1 MASDRALRKVI
12 EETQLDWTQAQQALA
27 DDSWRSQAD
36 ANRTE
41 MMAAGC
47 WGVPSFRLLD
57 EQGGEILALW
67 GQDRLWLFARE
78 IQRQLAARQ

>member
-1 MASDRALRKVI
+1 MAG
-12 EETQLDWTQAQQALA
+12 LDWREAQSVLGNTDWEALLE
-27 DDSWRSQAD
+27 D
-36 ANRTE
+36 NRLS
-41 MMAAGC
+41 MYNSGL